1 MVETNQVN
9 PLLILF
15 CKELT
20 IQLESLSNLQETIT
34 PTEFSEL
41 ISNATHE
48 VLESYTSGEFDL
60 LAYRGTGAEEYK
72 ELARRSIDS
81 YSASNTKI
89 GEITDRHAELLNE
102 TSSSKLIDF
111 SKISEKFN
119 AIQDH
124 LNDEVSRAND
134 VIHTLLEQVKTLEIK
149 TSLDPLTKAYNRY
162 ALHEYLKVVLEK
174 EKLDYD
180 IFALMIDVDDFKII
194 NDRFGHIAGDKVLIF
209 IVKLFKKALR
219 DGDRV
224 YRFGGEEFII
234 LLNRTDAAGAQ
245 LVAERLLNLCRNNK
259 PLFQNQQIPVT
270 LSIGLTKI
278 IEGDTIDAIINRSD
292 VALYRA
298 KKNGKDRL
306 EMEF

>member
-9 PLLILF
+9 PLLIHF

-20 IQLESLSNLQETIT
+20 IQLESLSNLQSTIS

-41 ISNATHE
+41 VANATHE
-48 VLESYTSGEFDL
+48 VLETYLTGDYDL
-60 LAYRGTGAEEYK
+60 LAYRNTATEEYK
-72 ELARRSIDS
+72 ELAQRSIDS

-89 GEITDRHAELLNE
+89 EKISEKHAALIEE
-102 TSSSKLIDF
+102 TASSSLIDF
-111 SKISEKFN
+111 GKISEKFT

-124 LNDEVSRAND
+124 LSDEVTRAND
-134 VIHTLLEQVKTLEIK
+134 VIHTLLEQVKTLEMK
-149 TSLDPLTKAYNRY
+149 TSLDPLTKAFNRY
-162 ALHEYLKVVLEK
+162 ALHEHLKVVLEK
-174 EKLDYD
+174 EKLDFD
-180 IFALMIDVDDFKII
+180 IFALMIDVDDFKLI

-209 IVKLFKKALR
+209 ITKLFKKALR

-234 LLNRTDAAGAQ
+234 LLNRTDPAGAQ

-278 IEGDTIDAIINRSD
+278 IEGDTIDKIISRSD

-298 KKNGKDRL
+298 KKNGKDRI